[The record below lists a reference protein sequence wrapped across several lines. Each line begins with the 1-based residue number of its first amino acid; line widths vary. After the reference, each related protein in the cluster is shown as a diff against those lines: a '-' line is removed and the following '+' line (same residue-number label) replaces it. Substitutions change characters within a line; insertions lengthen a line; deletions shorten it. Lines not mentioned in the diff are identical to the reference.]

1 MSLAEYAEVIAMT
14 TQFEFR
20 LIGGEAPEGEL
31 DADQLLAIVQSLKDI
46 VTKLGRAETE
56 AEASGRPPKRVGRVS
71 RLTIGLA
78 PGSTRVLA
86 RRASLGE
93 HALDFDLAEEQGFD
107 QKFED
112 LVQGIA
118 LDTRPDWVS
127 ETLASSAADLTVALQ
142 KAAPEVEFTVAG
154 RVRRVFKT
162 AETHRETWRAPATD
176 TPSEA
181 VTVVGRLFAVNL
193 KSHRLLVQDDV
204 GSEFALP
211 KVENDLEVGQLIGS
225 YVSVTGTPE
234 RDARGRLTEIHGA
247 AIGPAAAPAGAGI
260 RDAVSLDAILASAP
274 GPAAGGI
281 PGLTEAEANAFF
293 EALRS

>member
-1 MSLAEYAEVIAMT
+1 MT

-46 VTKLGRAETE
+46 ATKLGRGETDAETL
-56 AEASGRPPKRVGRVS
+56 GRPPKRVERVA

-86 RRASLGE
+86 RRANVDE
-93 HALDFDLAEEQGFD
+93 HALDFDLAEEERFD
-107 QKFED
+107 EKFEA
-112 LVQGIA
+112 LVQSIA
-118 LDTRPDWVS
+118 LDTRPEWVS
-127 ETLASSAADLTVALQ
+127 DTLAGSAADLTVALQ
-142 KAAPEVEFTVAG
+142 KAAPEVEFKVG
-154 RVRRVFKT
+154 GLVRRVFKT
-162 AETHRETWRAPATD
+162 AETHRETWRAPSTD
-176 TPSEA
+176 ASADA

-204 GSEFALP
+204 GNEFALP

-225 YVSVTGTPE
+225 YVSVTGAPE
-234 RDARGRLTEIHGA
+234 RDSRGRLAEIHGA
-247 AIGPAAAPAGAGI
+247 SIGLASVGATAGI
-260 RDAVSLDAILASAP
+260 RDSVPLDEILATAP
-274 GPAAGGI
+274 GPVAGGI
-281 PGLTEAEANAFF
+281 PGLTEDEASAFL

>member
-1 MSLAEYAEVIAMT
+1 MT

-46 VTKLGRAETE
+46 ATKLGRAETD
-56 AEASGRPPKRVGRVS
+56 AETLGRPPKRVERVA

-86 RRASLGE
+86 RRA
-93 HALDFDLAEEQGFD
+93 HVDDQALDFDLAEEEGFD
-107 QKFED
+107 DKFEE
-112 LVQGIA
+112 LVQSIA
-118 LDTRPDWVS
+118 LDTRPEWVS
-127 ETLASSAADLTVALQ
+127 DTLAASAADLTVALQ

-154 RVRRVFKT
+154 VVRRAFKT
-162 AETHRETWRAPATD
+162 AETHRETWRVPAGD
-176 TPSEA
+176 PSSEA

-204 GSEFALP
+204 GGEFALP
-211 KVENDLEVGQLIGS
+211 KVENDLQAGQLIGS
-225 YVSVTGTPE
+225 YVTVTGAPE
-234 RDARGRLTEIHGA
+234 RDGRGRVTEIHGA
-247 AIGPAAAPAGAGI
+247 AIALASPPATAGI
-260 RDAVSLDAILASAP
+260 RDSVPLNQILASAP
-274 GPAAGGI
+274 GPVVGGI
-281 PGLTEAEANAFF
+281 PGLTEAEANAFL